1 MLITGIEFIGIAFCV
16 VMFLFFEISTGGES
30 TDARD

>member
-1 MLITGIEFIGIAFCV
+1 MLNDLEFIGIAFCV

-30 TDARD
+30 TDERD